1 LLPFVKK
8 ENDAC
13 YCLKSYAKQ
22 NFKYTPYKCSTFW
35 YYFYVPNTLPPKRK
49 CKGSVQ
55 EIKRKRITTCKRSLV
70 AASPDS
76 TSLPAYNQIQ
86 VIIACRPDQQQ

>member
-1 LLPFVKK
+1 MQSRTSSTHLINAVHFGIISMFQTLSHQK
-8 ENDAC
+8 E
-13 YCLKSYAKQ
+13 
-22 NFKYTPYKCSTFW
+22 
-35 YYFYVPNTLPPKRK
+35 K

-76 TSLPAYNQIQ
+76 TSLPAYNQIP
-86 VIIACRPDQQQ
+86 VIIVCRPDQQQ